1 MSLLSGKMGAFIGGA
16 AKRGSELI
24 QEEREAAYNLIDTNM
39 TDWTRLGVPMI
50 KERKKLRTSMKTTAE
65 SLKSKGFS
73 NDQIAVALYQGKQ
86 DEVLKHV
93 EALEAAS
100 KDNPDLQYN
109 PADIIKFGPDYQA
122 SGLTMDQILDGVLG
136 KVSSG
141 MSTADALADMGGS
154 GLQRAFMENRAEAAA
169 AASGFDIGTLK
180 AIATG
185 DLEYGQAPEGG
196 VITMVDPLASA
207 QAKTAL
213 AGGETG
219 TFTAPSAT
227 STLVQYG
234 NKITGAGRINAGA
247 GVILYEHE
255 QAERGIQIENKV
267 AEMLAAKQQ
276 EVGRNRLTLTEMN
289 EVKTELRTWAETS
302 GLYVGPVKANGNG
315 NKVNEFDF
323 SAEEDAGS
331 IAAAYKKAIE
341 GQDDATVQ
349 KAFDAAKE
357 AALEYFKK
365 NSPDD
370 ATAAKKLE
378 EWTKS
383 LQTGATTVTAD
394 ITPVQAASNL
404 KKAKTPEEYERLL
417 AIYME
422 VTGRDDVDNIKRTM
436 PPPAS

>member
-1 MSLLSGKMGAFIGGA
+1 
-16 AKRGSELI
+16 
-24 QEEREAAYNLIDTNM
+24 
-39 TDWTRLGVPMI
+39 
-50 KERKKLRTSMKTTAE
+50 
-65 SLKSKGFS
+65 
-73 NDQIAVALYQGKQ
+73 
-86 DEVLKHV
+86 
-93 EALEAAS
+93 
-100 KDNPDLQYN
+100 
-109 PADIIKFGPDYQA
+109 
-122 SGLTMDQILDGVLG
+122 
-136 KVSSG
+136 
-141 MSTADALADMGGS
+141 
-154 GLQRAFMENRAEAAA
+154 
-169 AASGFDIGTLK
+169 
-180 AIATG
+180 
-185 DLEYGQAPEGG
+185 
-196 VITMVDPLASA
+196 MVDPLASA